1 MSGAGSSGSR
11 QGAERGVI
19 AEAATLYAP
28 ALPGQAPRARPA
40 PPRRSRGVQAVILAG
55 VGLVCVVG
63 IVVLAVMLRGTGP
76 IDALEQSSSVA
87 EVHDAGSA
95 QDAAPV
101 IAASTPV
108 ATKEPTP
115 ATNDHASAEELSA
128 AREKGPAAL
137 ATLAERYAEDPAVL
151 KALVSAY
158 TREKANYAKAM
169 TTVRK
174 LLAVAPDMARDPDVK
189 QALLI
194 VANGPVD
201 VAATALDIMGTEMGA
216 RGPELLYELLSA
228 SGLGKFPKERATR
241 LLADPKVKEIA
252 GPGLLIANDL
262 RAATGCDRKKLFA
275 RAAKEGD
282 ERALGH
288 LKPLLATKGCSW
300 HRQTDCFAC
309 LGDRKEL
316 RATID
321 AITKRVEQASAS
333 GN

>member
-1 MSGAGSSGSR
+1 M
-11 QGAERGVI
+11 I
-19 AEAATLYAP
+19 AEAATVYAP

-40 PPRRSRGVQAVILAG
+40 PTRSRGALAVALAG
-55 VGLVCVVG
+55 VGLVGVVG
-63 IVVLAVMLRGTGP
+63 IVALAIMLRGTAP
-76 IDALEQSSSVA
+76 IDALEQSSSAAAVS
-87 EVHDAGSA
+87 DAGSA
-95 QDAAPV
+95 QDASPVIVASAPV
-101 IAASTPV
+101 V
-108 ATKEPTP
+108 TKEPTTTT
-115 ATNDHASAEELSA
+115 ATTNRATAEELDA
-128 AREKGPAAL
+128 ARTKGATTL
-137 ATLAERYAEDPAVL
+137 ATLAERYPDDPEVL
-151 KALVSAY
+151 RALVGAY
-158 TREKANYAKAM
+158 TRDKTNYAKAM

-174 LLAVAPDMARDPDVK
+174 LLTVAPDMAKDPDVK

-201 VAATALDIMGTEMGA
+201 VAATALDIMGKEMGS

-241 LLADPKVKEIA
+241 LFTDPKVKELA
-252 GPGLLIANDL
+252 GPGLLVANDL
-262 RAATGCDRKKLFA
+262 RAAAGCDRKKLFA

-321 AITKRVEQASAS
+321 AITKRLDQESSSKQ
-333 GN
+333 

>member
-1 MSGAGSSGSR
+1 M
-11 QGAERGVI
+11 I
-19 AEAATLYAP
+19 AEAATVYAP

-40 PPRRSRGVQAVILAG
+40 PTRSRGALAVALAG
-55 VGLVCVVG
+55 VGLVGVVG
-63 IVVLAVMLRGTGP
+63 IVALAIMLRGTAP
-76 IDALEQSSSVA
+76 IDALEQSSSAA
-87 EVHDAGSA
+87 EVSDAGSAA

-101 IAASTPV
+101 IPASTPV
-108 ATKEPTP
+108 VTKEP
-115 ATNDHASAEELSA
+115 ATTTNRASAEELDA
-128 AREKGPAAL
+128 ARTKGATAL
-137 ATLAERYAEDPAVL
+137 AALAERYADDPDVL
-151 KALVSAY
+151 RALVSAY
-158 TREKANYAKAM
+158 TRDKANYAKAM

-189 QALLI
+189 QSLLI

-201 VAATALDIMGTEMGA
+201 VAATALDIMGKEMGA

-241 LLADPKVKEIA
+241 LLTDPKVKELA

-262 RAATGCDRKKLFA
+262 RAAAGCDRKKLFA

-282 ERALGH
+282 ERALAH

-300 HRQTDCFAC
+300 HRQSDCFAC
-309 LGDRKEL
+309 LGDRKDL

-321 AITKRVEQASAS
+321 AITKRLDQAGSS
-333 GN
+333 KQ

>member
-1 MSGAGSSGSR
+1 M
-11 QGAERGVI
+11 
-19 AEAATLYAP
+19 
-28 ALPGQAPRARPA
+28 
-40 PPRRSRGVQAVILAG
+40 ILAG

-87 EVHDAGSA
+87 EASDAGSA
-95 QDAAPV
+95 QEAAPV
-101 IAASTPV
+101 IAASTPLV
-108 ATKEPTP
+108 PKEPTP
-115 ATNDHASAEELSA
+115 ATNEHAPAEELDA

-151 KALVSAY
+151 KALVVAY
-158 TREKANYAKAM
+158 TRDKANYAKAM

-189 QALLI
+189 QALFF

-201 VAATALDIMGTEMGA
+201 VAATALDIMGKEMGT

-241 LLADPKVKEIA
+241 LFADPKVKEIA

-262 RAATGCDRKKLFA
+262 RSATGCDRKKLFA

-282 ERALGH
+282 DRALAH

-309 LGDRKEL
+309 LGDRKDL
-316 RATID
+316 RATIE
-321 AITKRVEQASAS
+321 AITKRAEQASAS

>member
-40 PPRRSRGVQAVILAG
+40 PPTRRGVQAVILAG

-87 EVHDAGSA
+87 EMSDAGSA

-108 ATKEPTP
+108 VTKEPTP
-115 ATNDHASAEELSA
+115 AANDHASAEELSA

-137 ATLAERYAEDPAVL
+137 ATLAERYPEDPAVL

-158 TREKANYAKAM
+158 TRDKANYAKSM

-189 QALLI
+189 QALLL

-201 VAATALDIMGTEMGA
+201 VAATALDIMGKEMGA

-241 LLADPKVKEIA
+241 LFTDPQVKEIA

-282 ERALGH
+282 DRALAH

-309 LGDRKEL
+309 LGDRKDL